1 MKCMRKISFIAFLI
15 ISCVDQNRKAQEA
28 KNERLFLE
36 IEVDGLLMDKKPIQ
50 ADSVL
55 QILRGLGDTSIEYKR
70 AKEVFY
76 YHKHKIL

>member
-1 MKCMRKISFIAFLI
+1 MKSIKSILLLALLSLN
-15 ISCVDQNRKAQEA
+15 CVDQNRKEQEA

-36 IEVDGLLMDKKPIQ
+36 IEVEGLLMDKKPIQ